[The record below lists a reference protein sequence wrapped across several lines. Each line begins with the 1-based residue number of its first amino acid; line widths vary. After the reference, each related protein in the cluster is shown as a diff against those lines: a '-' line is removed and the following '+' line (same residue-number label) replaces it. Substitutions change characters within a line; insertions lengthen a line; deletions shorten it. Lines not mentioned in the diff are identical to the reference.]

1 MNFDVFKDELIK
13 DYIELNTK
21 SDFDKKFLSLIE
33 SLVIEMMENEDAFF
47 GSFMVQTKRNLD
59 FSIEWPIV
67 TIPVTDGFKMT
78 FNPKSFLSYTKNE
91 MKALI
96 KHEIYHIMFNH
107 YERERDLRQRYD
119 KLAVNLALD
128 LSINQFIK
136 NIPMEYTRIHSINMK
151 YNLELKENMSCE
163 YYAEVLH
170 KAINNKKEPL
180 KIDTKDKSDINI
192 KNAHDL
198 WWQSSISQEIS
209 RNLAKTVAINSYN
222 GKAPDEI
229 GKIILGYE
237 EKAEISWQK
246 LLKKMIP
253 SLRAGTKNTITRRN
267 RRQPERLD
275 LKGELPN
282 NIPEILVA
290 IDISA
295 SMTDEEINKIMIEIL
310 EISKSRGN
318 IVTVIECDDD
328 IRRIYK
334 IRSVKDIKKRKR
346 NNGSTRFS
354 PVFKYIKSNNMRNVI
369 LIYFTDGVGEK
380 ELEIRPINKNT
391 IWVLTGKEELS
402 LDKSYGSIKRIS
414 KEFEEGTGGS
424 TGLEMLRSTVDEIHV
439 CKFN

>member
-1 MNFDVFKDELIK
+1 MNFDAFKDELIK
-13 DYIELNTK
+13 ECIELNTK

-33 SLVIEMMENEDAFF
+33 ALVIEMMENEDAFF
-47 GSFMVQTKRNLD
+47 GSFMVQTKRNVD
-59 FSIEWPIV
+59 FTIEWPIV
-67 TIPVTDGFKMT
+67 TIPVTDGFKMS
-78 FNPKSFLSYTKNE
+78 FNPKSFLSYNKNE

-119 KLAVNLALD
+119 KLAVNIALD
-128 LSINQFIK
+128 ISINQFIK
-136 NIPMEYTRIHSINMK
+136 NIPMEYTRIHNINMK
-151 YNLELKENMSCE
+151 YNLDLKENMSCE
-163 YYAEVLH
+163 YYAEILH
-170 KAINNKKEPL
+170 KAINDKKEPL
-180 KIDTKDKSDINI
+180 KIDTKDKSEINI

-209 RNLAKTVAINSYN
+209 RNLAKTVATNSYN

-253 SLRAGTKNTITRRN
+253 SLRAGTKSTITRRN

-282 NIPEILVA
+282 NIPEIVVA

-295 SMTDEEINKIMIEIL
+295 SMTDDEINKIMIEIL

-318 IVTVIECDDD
+318 VITVIECDDE

-334 IRSVKDIKKRKR
+334 IKSIKDIKKRKR
-346 NNGSTRFS
+346 NNGSTKFS
-354 PVFKYIKSNNMRNVI
+354 PVFKYIKANNMRNVI

-380 ELEIRPINKNT
+380 ELEVRPINKNN

-402 LDKSYGSIKRIS
+402 LSKPYGTIKRIS
-414 KEFEEGTGGS
+414 KEVEEGTGGS
-424 TGLEMLRSTVDEIHV
+424 TGLDMLRSTIDEIHV
-439 CKFN
+439 CKYN

>member
-1 MNFDVFKDELIK
+1 MNFDAFKNELVK
-13 DYIELNTK
+13 DCIELNTK

-33 SLVIEMMENEDAFF
+33 VLVIEMMENEDAFF
-47 GSFMVQTKRNLD
+47 GSFMVQTKRNVD

-67 TIPVTDGFKMT
+67 TIPVADGFKMS
-78 FNPKSFLSYTKNE
+78 FNPKSFLSYNKNE

-107 YERERDLRQRYD
+107 YERERGLRQRYD
-119 KLAVNLALD
+119 KLAVNIALD
-128 LSINQFIK
+128 ISINQFIK
-136 NIPMEYTRIHSINMK
+136 NIPMEYTRIHNINMK

-163 YYAEVLH
+163 YYAEILH
-170 KAINNKKEPL
+170 KAINDKKEPL
-180 KIDTKDKSDINI
+180 KIDTRDKSDINI

-198 WWQSSISQEIS
+198 WWQSSISQEMS
-209 RNLAKTVAINSYN
+209 RNLAKTVATNSYN

-253 SLRAGTKNTITRRN
+253 SLRAGTRSTITRRN

-295 SMTDEEINKIMIEIL
+295 SMTDDEINKIMIEIL

-318 IVTVIECDDD
+318 VITVIECDDE

-334 IRSVKDIKKRKR
+334 IKSIKDIKKRKR
-346 NNGSTRFS
+346 NNGSTKFS
-354 PVFKYIKSNNMRNVI
+354 PVFKYIKANNMRNVI

-380 ELEIRPINKNT
+380 ELEVRPINKNN

-402 LDKSYGSIKRIS
+402 LSKPYGTIKRIS
-414 KEFEEGTGGS
+414 KEVEEGTGGS
-424 TGLEMLRSTVDEIHV
+424 TGLDMLRSTVDEIHV
-439 CKFN
+439 CKYN